1 MNVLISTNAK
11 AFIGAELVVYSF
23 MQHHKNVH
31 WYVTTL
37 NIAINDPYGKK
48 HVHEGIGKEFAYD
61 LKKIVKYFDSNSTI
75 EVIDTTELFMNELA
89 NGANDLSPFTPYAA
103 IRLMADLILPDNV
116 HDLLYLDVDTIV
128 RQNIETEYAKY
139 TSINRPY
146 AAHIIKEACNHKG
159 EMISSVIFFNM
170 DVCRNTNFFKKARS
184 NYKKFIYTFPD
195 QMAIRDAADP
205 VDIEESLNYMRAL
218 EDAEDPIKIYHFSN
232 KLQPKIYNIGWEQ
245 FFIKFPQFTDIKEGV
260 ELVNSLNFNII
271 E

>member
-37 NIAINDPYGKK
+37 NVAINDEYGEK
-48 HVHEGIGKEFAYD
+48 HVHDGISDDFAYE

-75 EVIDTTELFMNELA
+75 EVIDTSDLFIKELA
-89 NGANDLSPFTPYAA
+89 GSVNDLSPFTPFAA
-103 IRLMADLILPDNV
+103 IRLMSDLIVPEDV

-128 RQNIETEYAKY
+128 RQNIEADYVKY
-139 TSINRPY
+139 TTIDGPY
-146 AAHIIKEACNHKG
+146 AAHIIKEACSHKG

-170 DVCRNTNFFKKARS
+170 DICRKTNFFKKARE
-184 NYKKFIYTFPD
+184 NYKKFQYRFPD
-195 QMAIRDAADP
+195 QMAIRDTADP
-205 VDIEESLNYMRAL
+205 VDIEENLNYMRPL
-218 EDAEDPIKIYHFSN
+218 EDAEDTIKIYHFSN
-232 KLQPKIYNIGWEQ
+232 KLAPKIYNIGWEQ
-245 FFIKFPQFTDIKEGV
+245 FFIRFPQFTDIKEGV